1 VHQYEHALKQ
11 RKAAQ
16 WQVRVH
22 TVAVT
27 LHLSASTVRRLLH
40 SQHAHGGVYKT
51 GPAWL
56 CIQ

>member
-1 VHQYEHALKQ
+1 MHQYEHALNQ
-11 RKAAQ
+11 RNE
-16 WQVRVH
+16 WQVHVH
-22 TVAVT
+22 TVAVS

-56 CIQ
+56 CVQ